1 MAFNFNHLGDRYR
14 LFVDNNQQQ
23 GEELSIMP
31 YSSFAVD
38 HAQQEYR
45 LLNTDYHASQDD
57 LIKALSDKLG
67 GDYILSAK
75 TDDVVDDRIY

>member
-1 MAFNFNHLGDRYR
+1 
-14 LFVDNNQQQ
+14 
-23 GEELSIMP
+23 MP